1 MKKPHLFAVIFLTPL
16 FILSIG
22 HFAGKAAAGE
32 GFPYPCGSVCEGMWF
47 HPCDPVHPCAPA
59 CQATPSGSYLYD
71 KSIFDSRLFE
81 NRLVGKKSKSRIQFY
96 GWMLTGVTVNNH
108 GATHEYGGS
117 AYGFNNRQAKDGT
130 TIRPGYNDHSGN
142 TYVLQLEQPT
152 DWKVNQ
158 LWLGARRD
166 LESRFGWGFRADFVY
181 GTDIRYARNWGDR
194 SFDNNWGSGDYFA
207 AFPQLFGTVG
217 TKELFVKV
225 GKFAGG
231 FSYEG
236 LAAPREFFYSHA
248 NICYG
253 RPLVAQGAVV
263 EWHPNKKWSFT
274 GGWLAGVFNSFENPY
289 NDSAFLGTATY
300 NFTKDAA
307 LTYKTF
313 YNDRGARP
321 AILGGSTGQID
332 SIHTLIFTQ
341 KINQKWFYMGEV
353 AYTNHLYDRF
363 GATRNTGNAWG
374 TNHHLIRTFTDKFS
388 LGFRGEYHYSRNSTF
403 DLRSVTWTDDMR
415 SNGGQGGDIWTFTVA
430 AQYKMTPK
438 ITFRPEIRYDYADY
452 NNGFRPFGGNNSKKD
467 QLCGGVSF
475 LVMF

>member
-1 MKKPHLFAVIFLTPL
+1 MKKQIISSIALFALSLV
-16 FILSIG
+16 FIG
-22 HFAGKAAAGE
+22 ETAHAGY
-32 GFPYPCGSVCEGMWF
+32 FTT
-47 HPCDPVHPCAPA
+47 PCDSDVPNPCDDV
-59 CQATPSGSYLYD
+59 CQAKPTGSYLYD
-71 KSIFDSRLFE
+71 KSIFESPLFE

-96 GWMLTGVTVNNH
+96 GWMLTGITVNNH
-108 GATHEYGGS
+108 GATNSYGPGPS
-117 AYGFNNRQAKDGT
+117 AYGFNNTQTKDGAV
-130 TIRPGYNDHSGN
+130 IRNGYNDSSGN

-166 LESRFGWGFRADFVY
+166 LDSNFGWGFRADFVY

-207 AFPQLFGTVG
+207 AFPQLFATVG
-217 TKELFVKV
+217 TKDLFVKV
-225 GKFAGG
+225 GKFAGS

-253 RPLVAQGAVV
+253 RPLVTQGAVV
-263 EWHPNKKWSFT
+263 EWHPNQKWSFT
-274 GGWLAGVFNSFENPY
+274 GGWLAGVFNGFENPY
-289 NDSAFLGTATY
+289 NDRAFLGTATY
-300 NFTKDAA
+300 KFSKDTT
-307 LTYKTF
+307 LTYKVF

-321 AILGGSTGQID
+321 GGSTGQID
-332 SIHTLIFTQ
+332 SINTLIFTRQ
-341 KINQKWFYMGEV
+341 INKNWFYMGEI
-353 AYTNHLYDRF
+353 AYTDHLYNR
-363 GATRNTGNAWG
+363 ATTRTTGNAWG
-374 TNHHLIRTFTDKFS
+374 TNHHLIRKFTDKFS

-403 DLRSVTWTDDMR
+403 DLPGVTWTNAEKN
-415 SNGGQGGDIWTFTVA
+415 NGGQGGDIWTFTVA

-438 ITFRPEIRYDYADY
+438 VTFRPEIRYDYADY
-452 NNGFRPFGGNNSKKD
+452 NNGFRPFGGDNSKKN

>member
-1 MKKPHLFAVIFLTPL
+1 MKHPFV
-16 FILSIG
+16 
-22 HFAGKAAAGE
+22 AAAVLTLLALILVA
-32 GFPYPCGSVCEGMWF
+32 FPKNAMAGDCFPD
-47 HPCDPVHPCAPA
+47 PCDAVCPNPCDDVCSTKSP
-59 CQATPSGSYLYD
+59 GGYLYD
-71 KSIFDSRLFE
+71 KSIFDSPLFE
-81 NRLVGKKSKSRIQFY
+81 NQFIGKKSKSKIQFY
-96 GWMLTGVTVNNH
+96 GWMLTGITVNNH
-108 GATHEYGGS
+108 GATHSYGPGPS
-117 AYGFNNRQAKDGT
+117 AYGFNNTQAKNGEV
-130 TIRPGYNDHSGN
+130 IRNGYNDTSGN

-225 GKFAGG
+225 GKFAGS

-253 RPLVAQGAVV
+253 RPLVTQGAMV
-263 EWHPNKKWSFT
+263 EWHPNQKWSFT

-289 NDSAFLGTATY
+289 GDSAFLGTATY
-300 NFTKDAA
+300 KFSKDTA
-307 LTYKTF
+307 LTYKVF
-313 YNDRGARP
+313 YNDRGARTNH
-321 AILGGSTGQID
+321 LGGITSTGQID
-332 SIHTLIFTQ
+332 CIHTLIFTRQ
-341 KINQKWFYMGEV
+341 INKKWFYMGEV
-353 AYTNHLYDRF
+353 AYTDNLYDRF
-363 GATRNTGNAWG
+363 NTRGTGYAWG

-388 LGFRGEYHYSRNSTF
+388 AGLRGEYHYSRNSTF
-403 DLRSVTWTDDMR
+403 DLPAVT
-415 SNGGQGGDIWTFTVA
+415 GGQGGEIWTGTLA
-430 AQYKMTPK
+430 AQYKLTPK
-438 ITFRPEIRYDYADY
+438 TTFRPEIRYDYADY
-452 NNGFRPFGGNNSKKD
+452 NNGFRPFGGDRSKKN
-467 QLCGGVSF
+467 QISGGVSF

>member
-1 MKKPHLFAVIFLTPL
+1 MKKLYISTVVLLALLFP
-16 FILSIG
+16 G
-22 HFAGKAAAGE
+22 HFAGKAAAMDC
-32 GFPYPCGSVCEGMWF
+32 FPYPCDNV
-47 HPCDPVHPCAPA
+47 HPCDPV
-59 CQATPSGSYLYD
+59 CQTKPSGSYLYD

-81 NRLVGKKSKSRIQFY
+81 NRFVGKKSRSRIQFY

-108 GATHEYGGS
+108 GATHTYGNPAS

-130 TIRPGYNDHSGN
+130 IIRPGYNDHSGN

-166 LESRFGWGFRADFVY
+166 LDDRFGWGFRADFVY

-217 TKELFVKV
+217 TKNLFVKV

-253 RPLVAQGAVV
+253 RPLVTQGAVV

-274 GGWLAGVFNSFENPY
+274 GGWLAGVFNSFENPF

-307 LTYKTF
+307 LTYKVF
-313 YNDRGARP
+313 CNDRGTRTNH
-321 AILGGSTGQID
+321 LGAVTSTGQID
-332 SIHTLIFTQ
+332 SIHTLIFTRR
-341 KINQKWFYMGEV
+341 INQKWFYMGEV
-353 AYTNHLYDRF
+353 AYTDHLYDRF
-363 GATRNTGNAWG
+363 NTGGTGNAWG

-403 DLRSVTWTDDMR
+403 DLPSVTFTEPG
-415 SNGGQGGDIWTFTVA
+415 NGGQGGDIWTFTVA

-438 ITFRPEIRYDYADY
+438 VTFRPEIRYDYADY
-452 NNGFRPFGGNNSKKD
+452 NNGFRPFGGNNSKKE
-467 QLCGGVSF
+467 QLCGSVSF